1 MPDIACKAILR
12 FTSLRFFSFFC
23 WRFAELA
30 WAFTFFKSFYVPNPL
45 SPAPG
50 VRHFSPPRDFWARS
64 SRGEGAGGLCSP
76 KTTLPWEFPVAISH
90 RPAPSSGWKHRHPP
104 LHALPEPETRAW
116 KGTPGSLPHPG
127 GRQPRSPG
135 SPSSG
140 PAAESPDVGFNPYAG
155 SFISIK
161 GQRLGGAEIAAA
173 AGAPASPARLA
184 SPPRATPP
192 QPGSSRGLGPESGG
206 GGTAGEERGGRTR
219 GGRLGGAGRRELVS
233 D

>member
-90 RPAPSSGWKHRHPP
+90 GRAPSSGWKPAACPP
-104 LHALPEPETRAW
+104 GARDASVEGNAWLPPAPGWEAAALP
-116 KGTPGSLPHPG
+116 GLPLL
-127 GRQPRSPG
+127 RS
-135 SPSSG
+135 
-140 PAAESPDVGFNPYAG
+140 
-155 SFISIK
+155 
-161 GQRLGGAEIAAA
+161 R
-173 AGAPASPARLA
+173 
-184 SPPRATPP
+184 
-192 QPGSSRGLGPESGG
+192 
-206 GGTAGEERGGRTR
+206 
-219 GGRLGGAGRRELVS
+219 RREPGCWIQSLRRVLHFHKRAATRRGRDCCRRGRPRLDRKS
-233 D
+233 VV